1 MGSPEADIRRR
12 AHQVAS
18 AKIGVT
24 DDYIDELVETFY
36 VRIRAHEILGP
47 IFADVVQ
54 NNWEP
59 HLAKM
64 KLFWSSV
71 ALSTGVY
78 KGQPVPAHVKISGLT
93 ETHFDIWLGLFEQ
106 TLKDTAPTPELVDYF
121 MKRANR
127 IAQSLR
133 LALFGIPGLEK
144 PQYPVH
150 N

>member
-1 MGSPEADIRRR
+1 MGSPEAEIRRKT
-12 AHQVAS
+12 HQEAA

-24 DDYIDELVETFY
+24 EAYIDELVETFY
-36 VRIRAHEILGP
+36 GHIRVHDILGP
-47 IFADVVQ
+47 IFANIIQD
-54 NNWEP
+54 NWKP

-78 KGQPVPAHVKISGLT
+78 KGQPVPAHVKITGLT
-93 ETHFDIWLGLFEQ
+93 EIHFEIWLGLFES
-106 TLKDTAPTPELVDYF
+106 TLKETAPTSELVDYF

-127 IAQSLR
+127 IAQSLK
-133 LALFGIPGLEK
+133 LALFGIPSLGK
-144 PQYPVH
+144 PEYPLH